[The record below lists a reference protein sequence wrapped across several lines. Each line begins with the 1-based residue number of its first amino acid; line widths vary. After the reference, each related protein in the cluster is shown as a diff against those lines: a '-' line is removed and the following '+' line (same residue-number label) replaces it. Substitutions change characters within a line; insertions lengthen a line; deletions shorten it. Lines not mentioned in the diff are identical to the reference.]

1 MHPGAREVQ
10 AAAAAAAEPR
20 AAVVAVV
27 QATELAVQ
35 VAVAA
40 PEVSPLAS
48 CTRVLLRR
56 RVK

>member
-1 MHPGAREVQ
+1 MQ
-10 AAAAAAAEPR
+10 AAAAQAER
-20 AAVVAVV
+20 LVVVV
-27 QATELAVQ
+27 VLMPATELAAQ